1 MSTNFPSSIDSLTNP
16 VATDRVAD
24 VDHAAQHANANDA
37 IEALEAKV
45 GANGSAVTTSHDY
58 KLSGVT
64 GTDKAVSITGSENLT
79 NKTITSP
86 TLVTPILGTPQ
97 SGVLTNATGLPLSTG
112 VTGNLPVTNL
122 NSGTG
127 AGSLTFWR
135 GDGTWSTPASA
146 AQPEVLSTFNLNNSE
161 FSWNCDVASIV
172 NTSSTTIYL
181 QYGTV
186 PLQGRQTTTDWASS
200 ASITSAVILGSY
212 MYVMLRDSSNNYR
225 LYRYDKSNLAGGGTL
240 MTIATQA
247 FSTTGGAD
255 VRITTDGT
263 DFYFNY
269 KGGNSANSY
278 VISKYTL
285 SGTTITYSSDITC
298 GSTAGSF
305 IGIQADI
312 SGNLYGYGSDLKVR
326 KHNSSGT
333 LQTISVAFVNGSSNN
348 ILTYYV
354 GSFYMGVGGGYLAKV
369 YI

>member
-1 MSTNFPSSIDSLTNP
+1 MINFPSSLDSLTNP
-16 VATDRVAD
+16 VATDKVAD
-24 VDHAAQHANANDA
+24 VDHASQHSNLNDA
-37 IEALEAKV
+37 VEAIEAKV
-45 GANGSAVTTSHDY
+45 GADGSAVTTTHDY

-64 GTDKAVSITGSENLT
+64 GSDKAVSITGSENLT
-79 NKTITSP
+79 NKTLTSP
-86 TLVTPILGTPQ
+86 TLVTPALGTPA
-97 SGVLTNATGLPLSTG
+97 SGTLTNCTGLPLTSG
-112 VTGNLPVTNL
+112 ITGNLPVGNL

-127 AGSLTFWR
+127 ANSLSFWR
-135 GDGTWSTPASA
+135 GDGTWSVPASA
-146 AQPEVLSTFNLNNSE
+146 AQPEVLSTYNLNNSE
-161 FSWNCDVASIV
+161 FSWNCDVASIL

-200 ASITSAVILGSY
+200 AAITSAVILGSY
-212 MYVMLRDSSNNYR
+212 LYVMLRDSSNNYR

-247 FSTTGGAD
+247 FATTGGAD

-263 DFYFNY
+263 NMYFNF
-269 KGGNSANSY
+269 KAGNSANSY

-305 IGIQADI
+305 TGVQADT
-312 SGNLYGYGSDLKVR
+312 SGNLYGYGSDFKIR
-326 KHNSSGT
+326 KHDSSGT
-333 LQTISVAFVNGSSNN
+333 QQTISVAFVNGSSNN
-348 ILTYYV
+348 ILTYFV
-354 GSFYMGVGGGYLAKV
+354 SNIYMGVGGGYLAKV